1 MTAYV
6 APKII
11 ILAHSLG
18 GMVARTSVVLSNH
31 PMEISKAEIV
41 DENGVGSTAAGH
53 TDIDTD
59 SIHCRVSDIIMLS
72 SPNNR

>member
-1 MTAYV
+1 MSASE

-31 PMEISKAEIV
+31 PMEVIEAKINN
-41 DENGVGSTAAGH
+41 ENGIGAAASGH
-53 TDIDTD
+53 TDVD
-59 SIHCRVSDIIMLS
+59 SFRCGVSDIIMLS